1 MGSGIYFHSII
12 MTRLM
17 RIFKTKIQKVLIT
30 LIIFV
35 GWQIANSAKGQ
46 GQNLGQIIS
55 PQDSILLRK
64 FWTDFSFAVINHDNA
79 KLAGLCNFPFYCSPC
94 NTDTALKDNNATI
107 KVTEKIFRQGQSK
120 IFFEKPVKN
129 EVEKRIS
136 FTTSIFHQAYDDN
149 IKPKGFYFSYTIV
162 APSTEWEGIQG
173 FIYLEL
179 INRQYKITGIDQIP

>member
-1 MGSGIYFHSII
+1 

-17 RIFKTKIQKVLIT
+17 RIFKTKIQIVHIT
-30 LIIFV
+30 LLIF
-35 GWQIANSAKGQ
+35 GELLISNSARGQ
-46 GQNLGQIIS
+46 GQNLGQVVS
-55 PQDSILLRK
+55 PEDSILLRK
-64 FWTDFSFAVINHDNA
+64 FWKDFRFAVINNDNA
-79 KLAGLCNFPFYCSPC
+79 KLADLCSFPFYCSPC
-94 NTDTALKDNNATI
+94 AADTALKDNNATI

-136 FTTSIFHQAYDDN
+136 FTTSIFHQTYDDKN
-149 IKPKGFYFSYTIV
+149 KPKGFYFSYSIV